1 MVGLDGLEIFLYV
14 FPILEIILIHYF
26 FRPYL
31 RYGDKIKLSIT
42 DVTLPFLMIGMHI
55 ISVRLL
61 TYSLLPHFIFVSSVV
76 GLLVTFIFERA
87 KNSWTIGKVFSFFTK
102 IIFLIGF
109 VAYYVLVGI
118 RVYYLLR
125 G

>member
-1 MVGLDGLEIFLYV
+1 MVGLDGLVIFLYV

>member
-87 KNSWTIGKVFSFFTK
+87 KNSWTIGKVFSFFMK
-102 IIFLIGF
+102 ITFLIGF

>member
-1 MVGLDGLEIFLYV
+1 MIGLDFLEIFLYV

-31 RYGDKIKLSIT
+31 RYGDKIKLSVT

-61 TYSLLPHFIFVSSVV
+61 TYSLLPYFIFVSSII
-76 GLLVTFIFERA
+76 GLLVTFVFDRSETRR
-87 KNSWTIGKVFSFFTK
+87 SIGKVFSIFLK
-102 IIFLIGF
+102 IIFLLAF
-109 VAYYVLVGI
+109 VVYYVLVGV
-118 RVYYLLR
+118 RVYYLIR